1 VARQGEHELTS
12 RTTFNDSGRDSG
24 VETPLAEGGEHS
36 TPCTGGLPAAV
47 ATLNRS
53 NPVGA
58 SFESRHAER
67 VRREKRNELSRMS
80 RLTVDSGQTLD
91 QAPVETDEPVEPTTN
106 AEVVFK
112 GRNVEIPEHFRIYVS
127 EKLARLERFDRTI
140 YLFDVELNHE
150 RNRRQRKSCQRVEI
164 TARGRG
170 PIVRGE
176 ACADSFYAA
185 LESAVVKLESRL
197 RRGKDRRKVHY
208 GDKTPVS
215 LAEATAAGARQAEKA
230 FNTEPAEPHEHDG
243 TASGHA
249 PGRVV
254 RTKEHQATPM
264 SVDDALYEMEL
275 VGHDFFLFYD
285 KHTERPSVVYRRHA
299 YDYGLIR
306 LA

>member
-1 VARQGEHELTS
+1 
-12 RTTFNDSGRDSG
+12 
-24 VETPLAEGGEHS
+24 
-36 TPCTGGLPAAV
+36 
-47 ATLNRS
+47 
-53 NPVGA
+53 
-58 SFESRHAER
+58 
-67 VRREKRNELSRMS
+67 M
-80 RLTVDSGQTLD
+80 
-91 QAPVETDEPVEPTTN
+91 
-106 AEVVFK
+106 VFK
-112 GRNVEIPEHFRIYVS
+112 GRNVEIPDHFRIYVS
-127 EKLARLERFDRTI
+127 QKLARLERFDRTI

-170 PIVRGE
+170 PVVRGE

-215 LAEATAAGARQAEKA
+215 LAAATAVGRPPEKA

-243 TASGHA
+243 AGPDLKDHHE

-254 RTKEHQATPM
+254 RTKEHQAKPM

-285 KHTERPSVVYRRHA
+285 KQTERPSVVYRRHA

-306 LA
+306 LS

>member
-1 VARQGEHELTS
+1 
-12 RTTFNDSGRDSG
+12 
-24 VETPLAEGGEHS
+24 
-36 TPCTGGLPAAV
+36 
-47 ATLNRS
+47 
-53 NPVGA
+53 
-58 SFESRHAER
+58 
-67 VRREKRNELSRMS
+67 MS
-80 RLTVDSGQTLD
+80 RLTADSAQILD
-91 QAPVETDEPVEPTTN
+91 QAPAQTDEPVEPTPN

-127 EKLARLERFDRTI
+127 EKLVRLERFDRTI

-170 PIVRGE
+170 PVVRGE

-215 LAEATAAGARQAEKA
+215 LAEATAVAPLPEKA
-230 FNTEPAEPHEHDG
+230 FNGESVEPHKRDPQKEDG
-243 TASGHA
+243 IVDPKDHE

-285 KHTERPSVVYRRHA
+285 KQTERPSVVYRRHA